1 MGNVF
6 QYPGDMF
13 KSIKNFHQ
21 PNQSACRNLIGPVLT
36 AFGQTA
42 NAVGSC
48 NFNYYSHAVG
58 LGARYNTPVGPIRVD
73 FSWNL
78 NPPIYPV
85 FDDYTGAAPYVGQAS
100 HFNFF
105 FSIGQSF

>member
-1 MGNVF
+1 
-6 QYPGDMF
+6 MF

-21 PNQSACRNLIGPVLT
+21 PNQSTCRDLKDPLAAAG
-36 AFGQTA
+36 GQA
-42 NAVGSC
+42 DNAVGACS
-48 NFNYYSHAVG
+48 FNYYSHAAG
-58 LGARYNTPVGPIRVD
+58 LGLRYNTPVGPIRVD